1 MKRDPVKIIELKSSS
16 SSGMFKDAVDLLF
29 HQMKSIGDKKSRKHI
44 IKALEI
50 SLTKNSGSHTFLALK
65 GNEVI
70 GLCFFNVC
78 VGIQSGGKYIWINEI
93 FVSQKHRNAGVAKAL
108 LDSVE
113 KFAIK
118 NKCVYI
124 LAQRDPGNLLSGK
137 LFTSV
142 GFEQSKVMWI
152 SKKI

>member
-1 MKRDPVKIIELKSSS
+1 MKAIGDNKSKSHIRTALDISLRKHSSS
-16 SSGMFKDAVDLLF
+16 
-29 HQMKSIGDKKSRKHI
+29 
-44 IKALEI
+44 
-50 SLTKNSGSHTFLALK
+50 HTLLALDENK
-65 GNEVI
+65 PI

-78 VGIQSGGKYIWINEI
+78 IGIQSGGKYIWLNEI
-93 FVSQKHRNAGVAKAL
+93 FVTQKHRNAGVAKAL